1 MTDFIEWHIL
11 WQIEELLQN
20 SSPPGELISLKT
32 RAEKVKSALEQID
45 TNLFRRLRATI
56 RKEGFAGAGLK
67 DMVEKYVGFEA
78 DDPDHR
84 DDPGYDSLDI
94 FINRLFFFEA
104 IPPQTKDL
112 EPEMV
117 YYQKTPARIVFD
129 IIEAAHFSEDD
140 IFVDIGSGMGQVA
153 FLVHLLTGAETVAVM
168 DYDSHRYLE
177 CYFAIPMTGNVLHM
191 INWRLSP
198 AQILYTINHAE
209 DVVLIV
215 NADFLPVIEQ
225 FSGKMPTV
233 RHIIVASDSPSINRA
248 LPEYESLVH
257 AASADFDFPDFDED
271 AVATTFYTTG
281 TTGDPKG
288 VYFTHRQLVLHTL
301 NLAATFGF
309 VEGAS
314 CRFRSND
321 VYMPLTP
328 MFHVHA
334 WSFPYLAT
342 LFSMK
347 QVYTGKLAPAI
358 VASLIK
364 QERPTFSHCVPT
376 VLQMILLCPE
386 AKEIDLSGWKV
397 MIGGSALP
405 KALARMALER
415 GVDVSVGYGMSE
427 TCPVI
432 ATSYIRMADANMDMD
447 AQLVARTR
455 SGVPCILT
463 DLQIW
468 NESGLQVTAD
478 DKETGEVVVRSPW
491 LTQGYVK
498 DSESGAALWK
508 NGYLHTGDVATVDA
522 RHSLK
527 ISDRIK
533 DVIKSGGEWISS
545 LDMEGMIGM
554 HPAVAEVAV
563 VGLPHPIW
571 GERPYALVVLH
582 AAARIGQS
590 ELKDHIRHR
599 GQHIGH
605 AWF

>member
-1 MTDFIEWHIL
+1 MKIKKL
-11 WQIEELLQN
+11 PAAPN
-20 SSPPGELISLKT
+20 SSDFPLLIKSL
-32 RAEKVKSALEQID
+32 L
-45 TNLFRRLRATI
+45 N
-56 RKEGFAGAGLK
+56 
-67 DMVEKYVGFEA
+67 Y
-78 DDPDHR
+78 
-84 DDPGYDSLDI
+84 SLM
-94 FINRLFFFEA
+94 
-104 IPPQTKDL
+104 L
-112 EPEMV
+112 EPEREIIYRDLV
-117 YYQKTPARIVFD
+117 RYDYYTFNERVRRLANVLQRL
-129 IIEAAHFSEDD
+129 
-140 IFVDIGSGMGQVA
+140 G
-153 FLVHLLTGAETVAVM
+153 LTGGETVAVM

-177 CYFAIPMTGNVLHM
+177 CYFAIPMTGNVLHT

-233 RHIIVASDSPSINRA
+233 RHIIITSDSPSINRA
-248 LPEYESLVH
+248 QPDYESLVL
-257 AASADFDFPDFDED
+257 AAGTDFDFPDFDED

-309 VEGAS
+309 IESAS

-334 WSFPYLAT
+334 WGFPYLAT

-347 QVYTGKLAPAI
+347 QVYTGKLAPAV
-358 VASLIK
+358 VAGLIK

-386 AKEIDLSGWKV
+386 AKEINLSGWKV

-415 GVDVSVGYGMSE
+415 GIDVSVGYGMSE

-432 ATSYIRMADANMDMD
+432 ATSYIRMAEANMDMD
-447 AQLVARTR
+447 AQLMARTR

-463 DLQIW
+463 DLQVW
-468 NESGLQVTAD
+468 NESCLPVAAD

-498 DSESGAALWK
+498 DSERGAALWK

-545 LDMEGMIGM
+545 LDLEGLISM
-554 HPAVAEVAV
+554 HPAVAEAAV
-563 VGLPHPIW
+563 VGLPHAKW

-582 AAARIGQS
+582 AGAQVEQA
-590 ELKDHIRHR
+590 ELKDHIRQFIDK
-599 GQHIGH
+599 GQISKWAMPEEFVFVSAIPKTSVGKIDKKRIR
-605 AWF
+605 AEWGGAA